1 MRLFHHSLWFAA
13 SVAALAGVFAG
24 SAFARQ
30 TTVTGTAT
38 TSFNF
43 RERSYDQENS
53 VANRDEGD
61 KQKVGIGPGVS
72 VLSKGINDVF
82 SLYYAPLLNYD
93 FVTDSSGVDH
103 QLNLSSERSLSPYWS
118 FTLTDDLIRSDDPS
132 YTSTTSTAGTDGQ
145 PPIPSGNELSRDL
158 SGRTYW
164 TNTAALRTTYALA
177 ENSRIG
183 GGYSYS
189 VLRNDDSGDDGFDD
203 FDDYDKHT
211 FFSDYSHGFNRNWRS
226 SVGLNYTRGLYDN
239 NNVSAVPPASAGL
252 PDLNEYGI
260 NLGVD
265 YIDSVKDFF
274 PFKYFFNTTQ
284 YDGDT
289 RPDSEAHQWSAGW
302 DHAFDARTRLAMGG
316 GPSFAQTEG
325 LEGTWGYNAYLTFS
339 RKYEHASFELQFNKQ
354 LETRN
359 FTGSANDSGLTD
371 SYNTTARFNYQYTQS
386 LALDLFGR
394 YSWQSILD
402 PQGFNPATGTT
413 GDNSQDRNI
422 YEAGAGFSYS
432 FAQWYK
438 AGVKY
443 VYYVSDGDQDIDQYT
458 DHQLLFTLSATKE
471 FWRW

>member
-1 MRLFHHSLWFAA
+1 MRIFHHSIWLVA
-13 SVAALAGVFAG
+13 SVAALTCVLAG
-24 SAFARQ
+24 SAVARQ

-38 TSFNF
+38 TSYDF

-61 KQKVGIGPGVS
+61 VQKVGVGPGVT

-82 SLYYAPLLNYD
+82 SLHYAPLLNYD

-103 QLNLSSERSLSPYWS
+103 QLNLSGERSLSRYWS
-118 FTLTDDLIRSDDPS
+118 FTLTDDFVQSDDPS
-132 YTSTTSTAGTDGQ
+132 SASTTTTSGTGGQ
-145 PPIPSGNELSRDL
+145 PPISPGNELSRDL
-158 SGRTYW
+158 SGQKFW

-189 VLRNDDSGDDGFDD
+189 VLRNDSGENGFDD
-203 FDDYDKHT
+203 SEDYDKHT
-211 FFSDYSHGFNRNWRS
+211 FFSDFSHGFNRNWRS
-226 SVGLNYTRGLYDN
+226 SLGLNYTRGLYDQAN
-239 NNVSAVPPASAGL
+239 GTTGTRASDGS
-252 PDLNEYGI
+252 PDLNEYGTNI
-260 NLGVD
+260 GVD

-274 PFKYFFNTTQ
+274 PFKYSFNTTQ

-289 RPDSEAHQWSAGW
+289 RPGSEAHQWSAGW
-302 DHAFDARTRLAMGG
+302 DHAFDAQSRLSMGG
-316 GPSFAQTEG
+316 GPSFAKTEG
-325 LEGTWGYNAYLTFS
+325 LEGSWGYNAYLTFS
-339 RKYEHASFELQFNKQ
+339 KKYEYASYALQFNKQ
-354 LETRN
+354 FETRN

-371 SYNTTARFNYQYTQS
+371 TYNATASFNYQYTQS

-394 YSWQSILD
+394 YSWLSTLD
-402 PQGFNPATGTT
+402 PQGTNPATGTT
-413 GDNSQDRNI
+413 GDNSSDRNI

-432 FAQWYK
+432 FAQWYR

-458 DHQLLFTLSATKE
+458 DHQIIFTLSATKE

>member
-1 MRLFHHSLWFAA
+1 MRIFHQSLWLAA
-13 SVAALAGVFAG
+13 SVTALVGVLVGPAL
-24 SAFARQ
+24 ARQ

-38 TSFNF
+38 TSYDF
-43 RERSYDQENS
+43 RERSYDQGDN

-61 KQKVGIGPGVS
+61 VQKMGIGPGVT
-72 VLSKGINDVF
+72 VVSKGINDVF
-82 SLYYAPLLNYD
+82 SFNYSPLLNYD

-103 QLNLSSERSLSPYWS
+103 QLNLSGERSLSRYWS
-118 FTLTDDLIRSDDPS
+118 FTLTDDFIRSDDPS
-132 YTSTTSTAGTDGQ
+132 SASTASTTGIAGQ
-145 PPIPSGNELSRDL
+145 PPISPGNELSRDL
-158 SGRTYW
+158 SGQKFW
-164 TNTAALRTTYALA
+164 TNTAALRTAYALG

-189 VLRNDDSGDDGFDD
+189 VLRNDSGNNGLDNL
-203 FDDYDKHT
+203 DDYDKHAFT
-211 FFSDYSHGFNRNWRS
+211 TDFSHGFNRNWRS
-226 SVGLNYTRGLYDN
+226 SLGLNYTRGLYDN
-239 NNVSAVPPASAGL
+239 TNVSAVPVTSADM
-252 PDLNEYGI
+252 PDLNEYGT

-274 PFKYFFNTTQ
+274 PFKYSFNTTQ

-289 RPDSEAHQWSAGW
+289 RLDSEAHQWSAGW
-302 DHAFDARTRLAMGG
+302 DHAFDARSRLAMGG
-316 GPSFAQTEG
+316 GPSFAKTEG
-325 LEGTWGYNAYLTFS
+325 LEGSWGYNAYLTFS
-339 RKYEHASFELQFNKQ
+339 KKYEHASYALQLNKQ
-354 LETRN
+354 FETRN

-371 SYNTTARFNYQYTQS
+371 TYNATASFNYQYTQS

-402 PQGFNPATGTT
+402 PQGLNPATGTT
-413 GDNSQDRNI
+413 GDNSSDKNI

-443 VYYVSDGDQDIDQYT
+443 VYYVSDGDQNSEQYT